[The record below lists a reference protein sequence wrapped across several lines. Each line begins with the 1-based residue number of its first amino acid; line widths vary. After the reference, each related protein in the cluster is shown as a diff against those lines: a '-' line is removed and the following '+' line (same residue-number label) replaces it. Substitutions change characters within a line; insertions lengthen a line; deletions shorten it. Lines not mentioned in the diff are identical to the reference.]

1 LKEERVKGERE
12 ILILGGINGA
22 GKTTAA
28 RILQPEFFEKYEFLN
43 ADEIARNISP
53 GHVEAAALAA
63 GRQLIARM
71 RALILQGASFGL
83 ETTCSGKSYLRLL
96 AQCKTDGWRV
106 ILLYFWL
113 DSPETAIA
121 RVARRVGQGG
131 HGVPEDVIRR
141 RYPASI
147 RNMRD
152 YYLPVADEA
161 EIYDNSNK
169 EQVLIAEKRAGHI
182 FTIHDRE
189 RWSRIEEVAE

>member
-1 LKEERVKGERE
+1 MKGERE
-12 ILILGGINGA
+12 ILVVGGINGA

-43 ADEIARNISP
+43 ADEIARSISP
-53 GHVEAAALAA
+53 QNVEAAALAA
-63 GRQLIARM
+63 GRVLIARM
-71 RALILQGASFGL
+71 RESISEGTSFGL

-96 AQCKTDGWRV
+96 NQCKAEGWRV

-121 RVARRVGQGG
+121 RVAQRVGRGG
-131 HGVPEDVIRR
+131 HDIPEEVIRR

-152 YYLPVADEA
+152 FYLPVADEA
-161 EIYDNSNK
+161 EIYDNSDKVRN
-169 EQVLIAEKRAGHI
+169 LIAEKRAGHI
-182 FTIHDRE
+182 FTIHDRA
-189 RWSRIEEVAE
+189 RWSRIEEVVE

>member
-12 ILILGGINGA
+12 ILVVGGINGA

-43 ADEIARNISP
+43 ADEIARSLSP
-53 GHVEAAALAA
+53 ENVEAAALAA

-71 RALILQGASFGL
+71 RELISEGTSFGL

-96 AQCKTDGWRV
+96 NQCKAEGWRV

-113 DSPETAIA
+113 DSPEAAIA
-121 RVARRVGQGG
+121 RVAKRVSRGG
-131 HGVPEDVIRR
+131 HGIPEDVIRR

-152 YYLPVADEA
+152 FYLPVADEA
-161 EIYDNSNK
+161 EIYDNSDK
-169 EQVLIAEKRAGHI
+169 ERILIAEKRAGQI
-182 FTIHDRE
+182 FTIHDRA
-189 RWSRIEEVAE
+189 RWLRIEEVVE